1 MTESPAPP
9 PLPRSIGLWQATAL
23 NVANMVGI
31 GPFVTIPLFLAAMN
45 GPHAIVAWIIAA
57 VLVVCDGL
65 VWSELG
71 AALPGSGGTYH
82 FLKVIYGQS
91 RWGRA
96 LPFLFLWQFLL
107 TGTMELATGYIGMVQ
122 YIGYLIPGIETALHG
137 TAPAVIASVLCLVVG
152 ALLSRRIE
160 VVGTLSLVLCAGTL
174 LTVLIV
180 VLSGVS
186 HFSPE
191 LIAFPKDAFVPSRAL
206 FQGLAGAMLIAIYDY
221 LGYYNVCHLGDEV
234 RDPGRTIPRAVLLS
248 VGLIAVI
255 YLTMNI
261 SIISVIPWQ
270 EAMKSTHIAS
280 DFMEKLYGPRIASGF
295 TLLIL
300 WTSFACFFAATLGYS
315 RIIYAAGRMGDFFQ
329 TMGRLHGSGQYPR
342 NALWTVVVLTAVMCF
357 FPLPD
362 LVNAAVLGRIG
373 VQFIGQIVGLHL
385 LRKNRPDVVM
395 PFRMWLYP
403 LPSLVALVGWLFVL
417 LTPSSDPAWYGFK
430 PLLTAAVV
438 NLSGLFA
445 YWIWTFG
452 RSGQNGSVKPHP

>member
-1 MTESPAPP
+1 MAEPAPP
-9 PLPRSIGLWQATAL
+9 SLARSIGVWQATAL

-122 YIGYLIPGIETALHG
+122 YVGYLIPGIELKLGGH
-137 TAPAVIASVLCLVVG
+137 APAVIASVICLIVG
-152 ALLSRRIE
+152 VLLSRRIE
-160 VVGTLSLVLCAGTL
+160 VVGTLSLVFCAGTL

-180 VLSGVS
+180 VASGIS
-186 HFSPE
+186 HFSPQ
-191 LIAFPKDAFVPSRAL
+191 LLVFPKEAFVPSKQL

-248 VGLIAVI
+248 VGLIAAI

-270 EAMKSTHIAS
+270 EAMHSKHIAS
-280 DFMEKLYGPRIASGF
+280 DFMEKLYGSRIAAGF

-315 RIIYAAGRMGDFFQ
+315 RIMFAAGRMGDFFRGLGQ
-329 TMGRLHGSGQYPR
+329 LQPLGQYPR
-342 NALWTVVVLTAVMCF
+342 NALWAVVLLTAVMCF

-362 LVNAAVLGRIG
+362 LVSAAVLGRIG
-373 VQFIGQIVGLHL
+373 VQFVAQIAGLHL
-385 LRKNRPDVVM
+385 LRKSRPEIAM

-403 LPSLVALVGWLFVL
+403 LPSLIALVGWLFVL
-417 LTPSSDPAWYGFK
+417 FTPSTEAAWYGFK
-430 PLLTAAVV
+430 PLFIAFLV
-438 NLSGLFA
+438 NLSGVVA
-445 YWIWTFG
+445 YLLWKRAAAG
-452 RSGQNGSVKPHP
+452 PKNA

>member
-1 MTESPAPP
+1 MSETPESPQ
-9 PLPRSIGLWQATAL
+9 LTRSIGLWQATAL

-45 GPHAIVAWIIAA
+45 GPHAMVAWIVAA

-122 YIGYLIPGIETALHG
+122 YVGYLISGIETGLGGH
-137 TAPAVIASVLCLVVG
+137 APAVIASVICLLVG
-152 ALLSRRIE
+152 VLLSRRIE
-160 VVGTLSLVLCAGTL
+160 VVGTLSLVFCAGTL

-180 VLSGVS
+180 VVSGIS
-186 HFSPE
+186 HFRPE
-191 LIAFPKDAFVPSRAL
+191 QIAFPKDAFVPSGHL

-234 RDPGRTIPRAVLLS
+234 KEPAKTIPRAVLLS
-248 VGLIAVI
+248 VGLIAAI

-280 DFMEKLYGPRIASGF
+280 DFMEKLYGSRIASGF

-315 RIIYAAGRMGDFFQ
+315 RIMFAAGRMGDFFGI
-329 TMGRLHGSGQYPR
+329 MGRLHPTGSYPR
-342 NALWTVVVLTAVMCF
+342 NALWAVVILTAVMCY

-362 LVNAAVLGRIG
+362 LVSAAVLGRIG
-373 VQFIGQIVGLHL
+373 VQFIGQIAGLHL
-385 LRKNRPDVVM
+385 LRTNRPEIKL

-403 LPSLVALVGWLFVL
+403 LPSLIALIGWLFVL

-430 PLLTAAVV
+430 PLLNAAVV
-438 NLSGLFA
+438 NLSGVIA
-445 YWIWTFG
+445 YLVWTWP
-452 RSGQNGSVKPHP
+452 RQTATDQP

>member
-1 MTESPAPP
+1 MT
-9 PLPRSIGLWQATAL
+9 RSIGLWQATAL

-45 GPHAIVAWIIAA
+45 GPHAMVAWVIAA

-82 FLKVIYGQS
+82 FLKEIYGNS

-122 YIGYLIPGIETALHG
+122 YLGFLIPGIETSLSG
-137 TAPAVIASVLCLVVG
+137 YGPPLIAAGLCLTVG
-152 ALLSRRIE
+152 WLLSRRIE
-160 VVGTLSLVLCAGTL
+160 TVGTMSLIFGAGTM

-180 VLSGVS
+180 VISGIS
-186 HFSPE
+186 HFDSTQ
-191 LIAFPKDAFVPSRAL
+191 IAFPAGAFTPSVKL

-248 VGLIAVI
+248 VGLIAAI

-261 SIISVIPWQ
+261 AIISVIPWQ
-270 EAMKSTHIAS
+270 EAIESKHIAS
-280 DFMEKLYGPRIASGF
+280 DFMARLYPAWVAQGF

-315 RIIYAAGRMGDFFQ
+315 RILFAAGRKGDFFGS
-329 TMGRLHGSGQYPR
+329 MGQLHPVSHYPR
-342 NALWTVVVLTAVMCF
+342 NALWAVVVLTAVMCF
-357 FPLPD
+357 WNLAD
-362 LVNAAVLGRIG
+362 LVSAAVLGRIG
-373 VQFIGQIVGLHL
+373 VQFVGQILGLHL
-385 LRKNRPDVVM
+385 LRKSRPDIHL

-403 LPSLVALVGWLFVL
+403 LPSLIALLGWLFVL
-417 LTPSSDPAWYGFK
+417 LMPNSDPAWYGFK
-430 PLLTAAVV
+430 PLAMAALV
-438 NLSGLFA
+438 
-445 YWIWTFG
+445 
-452 RSGQNGSVKPHP
+452 NGSGVVAYLVLKRTGHSTPPHAAS